1 MSVSGHPGA
10 ESVRWSGQPPAPP
23 PPPGPGV
30 QPPFVAPPS
39 DGTSRRRWTALGL
52 SSAAV
57 LVACVLGMAGLGG
70 VFYFAYQSLRE
81 QAQATVVD
89 YLTALRD
96 REYGQAYDLLCD
108 SFQASTSREAFER
121 SNRDGPAI
129 SSFDVGEATVAEEI
143 VVPATIRYSNS
154 TERTV
159 RYVMFQ
165 DTATGGLEVCG
176 EAD

>member
-1 MSVSGHPGA
+1 M
-10 ESVRWSGQPPAPP
+10 
-23 PPPGPGV
+23 
-30 QPPFVAPPS
+30 
-39 DGTSRRRWTALGL
+39 ALGL
-52 SSAAV
+52 STAAV
-57 LVACVLGMAGLGG
+57 LVACVAGIAALGG
-70 VFYFAYQSLRE
+70 VFYLAYQALRE

-96 REYGQAYDLLCD
+96 REYDQAYDLLCD
-108 SFQASTSREAFER
+108 SFQATTSREAFER
-121 SNRDGPAI
+121 SNRQGPRI
-129 SSFDVGEATVAEEI
+129 SSFDVGEATLTEEI

-159 RYVMFQ
+159 RYIMFQ